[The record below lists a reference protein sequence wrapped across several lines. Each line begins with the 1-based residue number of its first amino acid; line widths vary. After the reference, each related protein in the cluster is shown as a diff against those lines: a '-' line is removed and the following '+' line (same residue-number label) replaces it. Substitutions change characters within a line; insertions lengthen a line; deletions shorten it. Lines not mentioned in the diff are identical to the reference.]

1 MNRKNG
7 TMRMKMCNGTSRSSG
22 MGTPPVSTSAPS
34 LPLSSPEIELP
45 CDGRIF
51 SDFADEVGEALAAA
65 IGDRIVKNRI
75 PKSAAGT
82 DEDTLKKIRNKYLA
96 NADASDLEQCFLC
109 IHNGVFGRIQRQP
122 DIGRLGAGV
131 YFQPIDHQMAVTE
144 LERWVTFVKV
154 VKHGNI
160 PCSLKPPTSKT
171 LISSPEFLK
180 HFPRVDRIFEY
191 SLPIK
196 WIRRYT
202 TKAAANGSTNGT
214 HPSSETAAEGDKLV
228 EIDDAY
234 VEPAIPGV
242 KMKARLV
249 KMEPGFGEYVQ
260 ANGEHIYYYCD
271 KSFDEL
277 MTLQEATDLITFLL
291 SEFPLDDQSKINAI
305 ARLLTPRCQGLMG
318 WKKRSPLWVFTANK
332 PRSGKDYLA
341 MLTPLIHSH
350 YPNQD
355 PPLEYDEEVKR
366 RITAA
371 LLSGRR
377 FMHFANCRKNLDN
390 PSLEAAV
397 TAEYWTDRIIRT
409 SAEATVPNEII
420 FSLSYNDSLP
430 MTRDIAA
437 RMRVI
442 RLHNKLEEGNL
453 AEFKI
458 RNLHERVTR
467 LKPIEDPMDKSAVP
481 LCRLNILAALDT
493 FIRTWV
499 DEGCPPPPPPPM
511 ASYPEWTRVVGGI
524 MASAKLGNP
533 CIPEKTLISATFD
546 DWKTELLALAK
557 LVCDSQAG
565 MKEEDK
571 EDFET
576 CDLTTKF
583 IKPNP
588 AQLPMFNQKIK
599 KLKEPAFN
607 SELGQYIHKNIGQP
621 LATED
626 ALYFISRDGNRNST
640 FIWRF
645 KKVET
650 KRAQGSAASSNE
662 LNTPAD
668 PATETKE
675 QAATSAENNTPAAA
689 TAEQLPPANTVAL
702 ENGETP
708 TQYDPNLFVTI

>member
-1 MNRKNG
+1 MNRVNG
-7 TMRMKMCNGTSRSSG
+7 TRRMKMFNGASKASDED
-22 MGTPPVSTSAPS
+22 APS
-34 LPLSSPEIELP
+34 SPASGPTLPSLSAEIELP
-45 CDGRIF
+45 CDGNLF
-51 SDFADEVGEALAAA
+51 STFADEVGQALADA
-65 IGDRIVKNRI
+65 IGDRIVKNRL
-75 PKSAAGT
+75 PKGAANYGE
-82 DEDTLKKIRNKYLA
+82 DELKRKRDAYLA
-96 NADASDLEQCFLC
+96 KADASDFDQCFLC
-109 IHNGVFGRIQRQP
+109 VHNGVFGRIRKQP

-154 VKHGNI
+154 KVHGNL
-160 PCSLKPPTSKT
+160 PCSLKPPTAKT
-171 LISSPEFLK
+171 LLCSPEFLK

-196 WIRRYT
+196 WIRSYT
-202 TKAAANGSTNGT
+202 KKGGRKNSPAGGPPVSDAAT
-214 HPSSETAAEGDKLV
+214 EGDKLV

-234 VEPAIPGV
+234 VEPEIPGV

-260 ANGEHIYYYCD
+260 GNGEHIYYYCD

-277 MTLQEATDLITFLL
+277 MSLKDATALIDLLL
-291 SEFPLDDQSKINAI
+291 SEFPLDEQSKINAI

-355 PPLEYDEEVKR
+355 PPLEDDEEVKR

-371 LLSGRR
+371 LLAGRR

-409 SAEATVPNEII
+409 SAEATVANEII

-442 RLHNKLEEGNL
+442 RLHNKLDDGNQ

-467 LKPIEDPMDKSAVP
+467 LKPIEDSSDTAGVP
-481 LCRLNILAALDT
+481 LCRLSILAALDT

-499 DEGCPPPPPPPM
+499 DDGCPAPPPPPM

-524 MASAKLGNP
+524 MVSAKLGNP
-533 CIPEKTLISATFD
+533 CTPEKTLISATFD
-546 DWKTELLALAK
+546 DWRTELLALAK

-565 MKEEDK
+565 LKDEEK

-576 CDLTTKF
+576 CDLTNKF

-588 AQLPMFNQKIK
+588 SLLPMFNQKIK
-599 KLKEPAFN
+599 KMKEAVFN
-607 SELGQYIHKNIGQP
+607 SELGQYINKNTGQP

-626 ALYFISRDGNRNST
+626 ALYFIVRDGNRNST
-640 FIWRF
+640 HIWRF
-645 KKVET
+645 KKVATGGST
-650 KRAQGSAASSNE
+650 KQSVV
-662 LNTPAD
+662 
-668 PATETKE
+668 ATET
-675 QAATSAENNTPAAA
+675 QAAANPIDGNKPAVIATPEIKTA
-689 TAEQLPPANTVAL
+689 TASPPLTEDIAVKETGEKSAPANNVF
-702 ENGETP
+702 
-708 TQYDPNLFVTI
+708 DPICL